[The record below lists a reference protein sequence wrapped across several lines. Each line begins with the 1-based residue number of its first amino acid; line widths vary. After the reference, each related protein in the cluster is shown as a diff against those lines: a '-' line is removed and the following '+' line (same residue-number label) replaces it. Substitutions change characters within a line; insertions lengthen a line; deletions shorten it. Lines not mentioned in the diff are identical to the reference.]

1 MKKFHRFASTLF
13 AIDIVVQLL
22 VLQPGTA
29 VLTDGAAYKVAPNV
43 TIVDLKSGK
52 PIATPSPGA
61 LVRLTFDSAGVIQTI
76 AGGVPK
82 DQQTADR
89 SAIAGF
95 AVPAAGARFAGAVER
110 LRGLQPQTSDGHL
123 HRPRPGNDG
132 FGRYGLPHRQRT
144 ALEPGRNSHGPHRPA
159 AVSRGRRRYRPAQLS
174 ITSTRAATGKR
185 SNSGRRV
192 CSAKSAR
199 CNRPVSNPSG
209 KTTWSSAGAT
219 KSGTRCCRRRTRARH
234 RSTRPPIPTC
244 RSLRAEAPRRFA
256 AAQLPLRR
264 ARRERCVRRLRPD

>member
-95 AVPAAGARFAGAVER
+95 AVLPAAQGSPEPSNAYTAFNLKRVMVTFTVRVPATTNSGDTVYLTDSELRWNPVGIRMDRIDLLRYRAVVAVPSGAAFNYLYTRGNGQTIELGTKGLQRQVRTMQPTGLEPLRQDDVVER
-110 LRGLQPQTSDGHL
+110 WGDEV
-123 HRPRPGNDG
+123 GNTL
-132 FGRYGLPHRQRT
+132 LP
-144 ALEPGRNSHGPHRPA
+144 APHASPTPFNPA
-159 AVSRGRRRYRPAQLS
+159 PYPNVP
-174 ITSTRAATGKR
+174 K
-185 SNSGRRV
+185 
-192 CSAKSAR
+192 
-199 CNRPVSNPSG
+199 P
-209 KTTWSSAGAT
+209 
-219 KSGTRCCRRRTRARH
+219 
-234 RSTRPPIPTC
+234 
-244 RSLRAEAPRRFA
+244 
-256 AAQLPLRR
+256 
-264 ARRERCVRRLRPD
+264 